1 MSEDEAN
8 RLRELIDD
16 RRAERDALVSDGL
29 AAVENAVNQR
39 AVRLL
44 VALIGFGAAHVGV
57 AIAAIWMAACW
68 KVGIE
73 RGITK
78 ASHDRW
84 TGTMTELWATRTAR
98 QSIGFKP
105 ADARVIQRDYSD

>member
-1 MSEDEAN
+1 MSEDETN

-16 RRAERDALVSDGL
+16 RRVERDALVRDGL
-29 AAVENAVNQR
+29 AAVENAVNER

-57 AIAAIWMAACW
+57 IVAAIWMAASW

-73 RGITK
+73 RGVSK

-84 TGTMTELWATRTAR
+84 TGTMTELWATRTAG
-98 QSIGFKP
+98 QSVGFKP
-105 ADARVIQRDYSD
+105 ADARVIQRDYSN